1 LKNINYNPKI
11 YYTFFSIFIFLEI
24 FRYFSFLKNVNFYFV
39 QSLAYLNIFLLI
51 LLTIRNYIN
60 IKSLN
65 YSYYNISII
74 IFILF
79 FYLFLDFIL
88 GVIGSKNYGDYKF
101 IFSNFLPWTM
111 LILAI
116 FEGIYFYEK
125 ITLLKKMFKYIFLL
139 GILIIITDRD
149 FIGFCRLYSFIYL
162 LIIFLPF
169 INLKGKII
177 IIIVSIMALTVEGWR
192 FNVLRIY
199 FSYILVLL
207 YYTPFLIK
215 KVVTVSSNIL
225 LISPIFFLFLYY
237 NYSFDILNYFE
248 DTDLILTSSENT
260 RSFLFDE
267 MINHLNRNDIN
278 IFLGAGSEAAYES
291 DFFYNFEKNFSKG
304 RYASESGFL
313 SLFFKSGL
321 IALILLNLIFILI
334 VNFILKSTN
343 NKFGLMIS
351 LIISFNWVSFYIEYP
366 IVFNTSSFLF
376 FYILGF
382 GLNRYYISMNDLEI
396 KQFFKQ
402 KIN

>member
-1 LKNINYNPKI
+1 MNNINNNSKI
-11 YYTFFSIFIFLEI
+11 YYTIFSIFIFLEI
-24 FRYFSFLKNVNFYFV
+24 FKYTSFLGNINFYFV

-51 LLTIRNYIN
+51 LLTIKNYIN

-74 IFILF
+74 ISILF

-88 GVIGSKNYGDYKF
+88 GVIDSKNYGDYKYVF
-101 IFSNFLPWTM
+101 TAFFPWTM
-111 LILAI
+111 LMLAI

-125 ITLLKKMFKYIFLL
+125 ITLLKTMFKYIFFL

-149 FIGFCRLYSFIYL
+149 LIGFCRLYSFIYL

-169 INLKGKII
+169 INLNGKII
-177 IIIVSIMALTVEGWR
+177 IIILSIMALTVEGWR

-215 KVVTVSSNIL
+215 KIVTIISNIL
-225 LISPIFFLFLYY
+225 LISPIFFLILYY
-237 NYSFDILNYFE
+237 NYSFDIFNYFE
-248 DTDLILTSSENT
+248 GTDLILTSSENT
-260 RSFLFDE
+260 RSFIFDE

-278 IFLGAGSEAAYES
+278 IFLGAGSEAVYES
-291 DFFYNFEKNFSKG
+291 DFFYNFEKNFSTG

-366 IVFNTSSFLF
+366 MFFNLSSFLF